1 MKITRCKLKKSIQKK
16 LLQFFV
22 LEVTAR
28 SAADLLGIHP
38 NSAVLFYRKIR
49 EVISHHLSLEADTVF
64 DGSIELDESYFGG
77 HRKGKRGR
85 GAAGKTAVFG
95 LLKRNGKVYTVAVP
109 NTQTATLLPIIREQV
124 TPDSIVYT
132 DCYKSYD
139 VLDVSEF
146 NHFRINHRTH
156 FAEKQNHINGIE
168 NFWSQAKRHLR
179 KFNGIPKEHF
189 ELYLKEC
196 EWRFNNSEIKVQ
208 ISILKQLVRDN
219 LS

>member
-1 MKITRCKLKKSIQKK
+1 MSAYISQQPAFGNVWRWSRSRWK
-16 LLQFFV
+16 LLWRASQRQ
-22 LEVTAR
+22 TGAR
-28 SAADLLGIHP
+28 CG
-38 NSAVLFYRKIR
+38 R
-49 EVISHHLSLEADTVF
+49 E
-64 DGSIELDESYFGG
+64 GP
-77 HRKGKRGR
+77 
-85 GAAGKTAVFG
+85 VFG

-124 TPDSIVYT
+124 KPDSIVYT

-139 VLDVSEF
+139 APGVSEF
-146 NHFRINHRTH
+146 SYFRINHSTH
-156 FAEKQNHINGIE
+156 FAERQNHINGIE
-168 NFWSQAKRHLR
+168 NFWNQAKRHLR

-208 ISILKQLVRDN
+208 ISILKQLVKHD